1 MISQREHEPQRK
13 ARRGLTLV
21 ELLVTISIMATVTSM
36 FVVAYRSAAVE
47 ANNIR
52 TQSTIRKISEV
63 LTARMQ
69 EYEQLPAEPLAID
82 PSVIPSA
89 TTGYRF
95 RTTPIFG
102 NVQPVGV
109 VPPASQETAVMLLER
124 ARLFVLRQT
133 IVQEMPDHP
142 DDLKWTTTWFPPPPT
157 PLPPLQRAQ
166 RVEQHIQSWLSNSHW
181 FPTGLFVPGQPQ
193 IRAVGDLT
201 SRTRQLIRKLSD
213 VDSDGVISPILDW
226 EKTNAN
232 AELLYLIVEDSALNG
247 SSAIELFGRSEV
259 RDTDG
264 DGLNEFVDTYGNPIR
279 WIRWPSG
286 SEISVRSHPDLM
298 DPALVGVNLQGD
310 PLDRSK
316 SDPEYASYSPKRN
329 LLGLRPLVVSPG
341 ADRRFGL
348 RLQLDTPID
357 IGPPFFPAAA
367 KSFSLGDVPYG
378 SPSTQIAE
386 TIRPSVQPI
395 DPSIDLPYGAGSI
408 DCYVADPWYPRNFV
422 DQLVGTPNPS
432 VSSPNNSFIPD
443 TNDPYYHF
451 LADQNDNISNL
462 DTGGGAL

>member
-1 MISQREHEPQRK
+1 MLRGRVGTMQGIQEQRVRN
-13 ARRGLTLV
+13 RRGLTLV
-21 ELLVTISIMATVTSM
+21 ELLVTISVMATVTSM
-36 FVVAYRSAAVE
+36 LVIAYRSAATE

-52 TQSTIRKISEV
+52 TQATIRKITEV

-69 EYEQLPAEPLAID
+69 EYEQFRAEPLAID
-82 PSVIPSA
+82 PSVIPSV

-95 RTTPIFG
+95 RTTPIPG
-102 NVQPVGV
+102 NAQPVVLPPPNQESV
-109 VPPASQETAVMLLER
+109 VTLLER

-142 DDLKWTTTWFPPPPT
+142 DDLKWTTTWYTGGPVE
-157 PLPPLQRAQ
+157 LHLQAL
-166 RVEQHIQSWLSNSHW
+166 LSNSHR
-181 FPTGLFVPGQPQ
+181 FPVGLFVPGSSP
-193 IRAVGDLT
+193 IFAVGELT
-201 SRTRQLIRKLSD
+201 PRTRQLIRKLSV
-213 VDSDGVISPILDW
+213 VDPVSGAISPIPGW
-226 EKTNAN
+226 QTTNAN
-232 AELLYLIVEDSALNG
+232 AELLYLIVEDSAYNG
-247 SSAIELFGRSEV
+247 SSAIELFGRSEI

-286 SEISVRSHPDLM
+286 SEISIRSHPDLM
-298 DPALVGVNLQGD
+298 DPILLGVNVQGD

-316 SDPEYASYSPKRN
+316 ADPEYASYSPKRN

-348 RLQLDTPID
+348 RLQLDTPIN
-357 IGPPFFPAAA
+357 IGPPFFPSAA

-386 TIRPSVQPI
+386 TIRPTVQPI
-395 DPSIDLPYGAGSI
+395 DPSIDLPYSAGSI

-432 VSSPNNSFIPD
+432 VSSPNNSYIPD

-451 LADQNDNISNL
+451 LTDQNDNVSNL
-462 DTGGGAL
+462 ETGGGAL

>member
-1 MISQREHEPQRK
+1 MLRVRVGTMQRIQEQRMRN
-13 ARRGLTLV
+13 RRGLTLV

-36 FVVAYRSAAVE
+36 LVVAYRSAATE

-52 TQSTIRKISEV
+52 TQATIRKITEV

-69 EYEQLPAEPLAID
+69 EYDQFRADPLAID

-95 RTTPIFG
+95 RTTPIPG
-102 NVQPVGV
+102 NAQPVGV
-109 VPPASQETAVMLLER
+109 LPLTSQETAVILLER

-142 DDLKWTTTWFPPPPT
+142 DDLKWTTTWYTSGPVE
-157 PLPPLQRAQ
+157 LHLQA
-166 RVEQHIQSWLSNSHW
+166 WLSNSHR
-181 FPTGLFVPGQPQ
+181 FPTGLFVPGGPP
-193 IRAVGDLT
+193 IFAVGELT
-201 SRTRQLIRKLSD
+201 PRTRQLIRKLSV
-213 VDSDGVISPILDW
+213 VDPVSGAISPIPNW
-226 EKTNAN
+226 HTTNAN
-232 AELLYLIVEDSALNG
+232 AELLYLIVEDSGYNG
-247 SSAIELFGRSEV
+247 SSAIELFGRSEI

-286 SEISVRSHPDLM
+286 SEISIRSHPDLM
-298 DPALVGVNLQGD
+298 DPALAGVNVQGD

-316 SDPEYASYSPKRN
+316 ADPEYASYSPKRN

-348 RLQLDTPID
+348 RLQLDTPIE
-357 IGPPFFPAAA
+357 IGPPFFPSAAT
-367 KSFSLGDVPYG
+367 SFSLGDVPYG

-395 DPSIDLPYGAGSI
+395 NPSIELPYAPGPI
-408 DCYVADPWYPRNFV
+408 HCYVADPWYPRNLLN
-422 DQLVGTPNPS
+422 QLLGSSNPT
-432 VSSPNNSFIPD
+432 VSSPSNSYIPD
-443 TNDPYYHF
+443 TNDPYYQF
-451 LADQNDNISNL
+451 SADQNDNVSNL
-462 DTGGGAL
+462 ETGGGAL